1 LLVAKNVYRRK
12 DPWKNRKIQ
21 GTKTPTNNQRPLLRW
36 SIVFKMRFLEW
47 NREEEKGRQ
56 GRQVNGH
63 QQRREERTE
72 GKKVESKAF

>member
-1 LLVAKNVYRRK
+1 
-12 DPWKNRKIQ
+12 
-21 GTKTPTNNQRPLLRW
+21 
-36 SIVFKMRFLEW
+36 MRFLEW